1 MIAVSRDRS
10 GFVKVD
16 WSADRRFPK
25 EEGLSEE
32 LAAGLFVEKI
42 APNYLLID
50 DGGQLV
56 PVIEYISVLLMG
68 QGFEVEIDQE
78 LLGKSI
84 ESGPK
89 IRWYKAFD
97 NTRQKLF
104 SRSYQPLH
112 ESFSPINRAESDT
125 HFRSPMRQIF
135 LCQEAARLQSP

>member
-78 LLGKSI
+78 LLGEVNRIGTEDSLVQSI
-84 ESGPK
+84 RQHKAKVAHPK
-89 IRWYKAFD
+89 LPTLAR
-97 NTRQKLF
+97 
-104 SRSYQPLH
+104 
-112 ESFSPINRAESDT
+112 SFSPINRAESDT

-135 LCQEAARLQSP
+135 LCQEAARPRSP